1 MYQKIRLIQP
11 LFSSLLGLARARAIG
26 IIRAKHHHHM
36 KNLIYF
42 ATVFLTF
49 SVTTAVAAEKA
60 GPDFQIQGEYTDKRV
75 GVQVIALGEGKF
87 RAVIHKGGLPGA
99 GWDKGKKIEL
109 NGVAADEGAD
119 FPKAK
124 GWAASIEGGTLRL
137 TVPGADAHKLESIER
152 KSPTL
157 GSKPPKGAVVLFD
170 GTDAKQFKPGKITKD
185 GLLEQG
191 ANTVRRFQSHRL
203 HIEFRLPFQPKAR
216 GQGRGNSG
224 CYLQGRYEVQMLDS
238 FGLAGKHNE
247 CGGIYTIKNP
257 DVNMCFPPLS
267 WQTYDIDFTAAQFK
281 DGKKIKD
288 ARMTVFHNGVKIHD
302 NVKLPKRTTA
312 SPLAEGPGSGFLH
325 LQNHG
330 NPVRYR
336 NIWVLEMK

>member
-1 MYQKIRLIQP
+1 MTQIKKLI
-11 LFSSLLGLARARAIG
+11 LGALLSLLVSHPATRAIAAG
-26 IIRAKHHHHM
+26 KGGA
-36 KNLIYF
+36 
-42 ATVFLTF
+42 FLNPND
-49 SVTTAVAAEKA
+49 A
-60 GPDFQIQGEYTDKRV
+60 GPDYQIQGEYAGKRA

-99 GWDKGKKIEL
+99 GWDKGKKIQL
-109 NGVAADEGAD
+109 NGSATTAGAD
-119 FPKAK
+119 FPKAN
-124 GWAASIEGGTLRL
+124 GWAASITGGTLRL
-137 TVPGADAHKLESIER
+137 TVPGADARKLDAIAR

-157 GSKPPKGAVVLFD
+157 GSRPPKGAVVLFD
-170 GTDAKQFKPGKITKD
+170 GTDAEQFKPGKITKD

-191 ANTVRRFQSHRL
+191 ANSVRRFQSHRL
-203 HIEFRLPFQPKAR
+203 HIEFRLPFQSKAR

-247 CGGIYTIKNP
+247 CGGIYSIKPP
-257 DVNMCFPPLS
+257 DVNMCLPPLS
-267 WQTYDIDFTAAQFK
+267 WQTYDIDFTAAKFK
-281 DGKKIKD
+281 DGKKVED

-312 SPLAEGPGSGFLH
+312 SPLAEGAEAGFLH

-336 NIWVLEMK
+336 NIWVLEK

>member
-1 MYQKIRLIQP
+1 MTHIKKLILGP
-11 LFSSLLGLARARAIG
+11 LFSILMIQSAMAADKGGAFLN
-26 IIRAKHHHHM
+26 AKD
-36 KNLIYF
+36 
-42 ATVFLTF
+42 
-49 SVTTAVAAEKA
+49 A
-60 GPDFQIQGEYTDKRV
+60 GPAFQLQGEYAGKRT
-75 GVQVIALGEGKF
+75 GVQVIALGDGKF

-109 NGVAADEGAD
+109 NGAATTAGAD
-119 FPKAK
+119 FPKAN
-124 GWAASIEGGTLRL
+124 GWAARVTGAKLRL
-137 TVPGADAHKLESIER
+137 TVPGADAQTLEAIER

-157 GSKPPKGAVVLFD
+157 GGHPPKGAIVLFD

-191 ANTVRRFQSHRL
+191 ANSVRHFQSHRL

-247 CGGIYTIKNP
+247 CGGIYTIKAP
-257 DVNMCFPPLS
+257 DVNMCFPPLA

-281 DGKKIKD
+281 DGKKTKD
-288 ARMTVFHNGVKIHD
+288 ARMTVIHNGVKIHD
-302 NVKLPKRTTA
+302 NVKLPNRTRA
-312 SPLAEGPGSGFLH
+312 SPNPEAPAPGFLH

-336 NIWVLEMK
+336 NIWVLEK